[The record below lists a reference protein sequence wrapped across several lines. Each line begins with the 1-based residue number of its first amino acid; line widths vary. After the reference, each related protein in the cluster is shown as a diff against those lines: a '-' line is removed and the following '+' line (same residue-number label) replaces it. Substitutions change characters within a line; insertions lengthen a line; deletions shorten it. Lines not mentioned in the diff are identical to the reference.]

1 MKTIHILFTTAILSL
16 GVASCKNDMKSE
28 ESPVAAIETTE
39 VTETSTEAIA
49 TTKSE
54 FTIEGMTCAMGC
66 AKRIENKLAEMEGVT
81 SAKVDFDNKLAMVEY
96 DHEKVTSESLI
107 EMVKSAGEVYT
118 VTEMK
123 TVESFTSSEAK
134 DTTTHVC
141 TEKCHKDGCTAEMKA
156 ACKKDCK
163 MPCCAKKA

>member
-28 ESPVAAIETTE
+28 QSSVAAIETAE

-81 SAKVDFDNKLAMVEY
+81 SAKVDFDKKLAMVEF
-96 DHEKVTSESLI
+96 ESGKVTSEALI
-107 EMVKSAGEVYT
+107 ETVKNTGEAYS

-123 TVESFTSSEAK
+123 TVASFTSNEAEES
-134 DTTTHVC
+134 TTHVC